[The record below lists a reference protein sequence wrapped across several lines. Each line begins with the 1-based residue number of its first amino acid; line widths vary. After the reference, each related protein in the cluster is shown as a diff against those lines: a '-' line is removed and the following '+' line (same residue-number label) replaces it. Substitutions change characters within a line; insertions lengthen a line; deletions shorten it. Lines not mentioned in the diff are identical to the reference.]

1 MSKIAERIAKLP
13 PHRQELLARLLKQ
26 KQIDLS
32 QAVIMPRVRTSND
45 APLSFA
51 QQRLWLVLQL
61 DPDNIAYNVPEA
73 FRLNGPINITA
84 LADSFSEII
93 RRHEILRTT
102 FQTVNG
108 EPRQVIGP
116 PQPVALDVVDLTHLP
131 RPEREPAAL
140 RVINEDPWQLFDLTR
155 GPLLRVKLFKL
166 EDAEHIMLM
175 TVHHIVSDGWSSGVM
190 LDELTTLYHAFNR
203 NQPSPLPELPIQYA
217 DFAIWQREWLSGE
230 VLETQ
235 LSYWRQK
242 LSGALPVLELP
253 ADRLRPAVPSHRG
266 AMEQID
272 LSDTLSRE
280 LENLSKEEGATL
292 FMTMLAAFKVLIHR
306 YTAQTDICVG
316 MPIANRNRA
325 ETEPLIGFFINNLVL
340 RSDLS
345 GNPTFQSFLAQ
356 VREETLNAYAHQDI
370 PFEKLVEELQPERSL
385 SYMPLFQLMFM
396 VQNAPAEEFGLQ
408 DLNLSEIQVG
418 NPTAKYDLSFY
429 ISEVYNHQFVL
440 VLYNSDL
447 FDAPTIKRLLEHYQM
462 LLESI
467 VADRRQRIAE
477 LPLLTQPEQELFA
490 EINNTGT
497 EYPAGKRIHELFE
510 AQVLRRP
517 EAVAVVC
524 EDRELTYVALNEQA
538 NKLAHQLRLRG
549 VGAETIVG
557 ISMERSP
564 ELVVALLAVMKAGG
578 AYFVLDLNYPKQRLA
593 LMLEETGVS
602 LILTQ
607 QRWLPNLPAL
617 DGEEVSRKGAKEDAK
632 AQKKIM
638 CLDTDRDW
646 LHDEP
651 ASNLAP
657 VNYPDSLA
665 FVFFTSGSTGKPKG
679 VMATQRGAVNYLT
692 YIVRNYELGEHD
704 IVLQTAS
711 LSFDASVRDILAP
724 LLAGAGLV
732 LVPDDDVK
740 DPLALLTSI
749 KAHGVTCI
757 LSLVPAML
765 RSLTDAAAETGITAE
780 TLRLILTSGESLS
793 LSECARVRA
802 LLSDRV
808 AIVNQ
813 YGATECTMSQTQYR
827 APESQSSGI
836 AFAGKPIANS
846 QVYILDPYLGKC
858 PAGVPGEI
866 HIGGAGVARG
876 YLQSPELTALKYIPH
891 PFSDEPGARLYR
903 TGDLGRFSPGGDI
916 DLHGR
921 VDRQVKVRGIR
932 IEPAEIETVLKDH
945 EHVADAVV
953 VVREDTPGNQRLV
966 AYVVLRR
973 PDVNL
978 RAFVKA
984 RVPDYMVPASFV
996 ALAKL
1001 PLTSNGKVD
1010 HAALPI
1016 PDAASFDSNREFVAP
1031 RTPVEET
1038 LGQIWKEILQVGRAG
1053 VNDNFFEL
1061 GGHSLLATQVVSR
1074 IRKTLKVNLPLRAIF
1089 DSPTIA
1095 ELAASVE
1102 SLTREPDDTE
1112 KLAQLLEQ
1120 MDQLSVNEIRVLLEG
1135 AS

>member
-73 FRLNGPINITA
+73 FRLNGPLNVSA
-84 LADSFSEII
+84 LGQSFSEMI

-102 FQTVNG
+102 FQTING

-116 PQPVALDVVDLTHLP
+116 PQPFATDVVDLTQLP
-131 RPEREPAAL
+131 PPEREAAAL
-140 RVINEDPWQLFDLTR
+140 RLINEEPWQLFDLTR

-166 EDAEHIMLM
+166 EEAEHIMLL
-175 TVHHIVSDGWSSGVM
+175 TVHHIISDGWSSGVM
-190 LDELTTLYHAFNR
+190 LDELMTLYHAFTR

-253 ADRLRPAVPSHRG
+253 TDRLRPAVPSHRG
-266 AMEQID
+266 AVEQMD

-280 LENLSKEEGATL
+280 LDNLCKEEGTTL
-292 FMTMLAAFKVLIHR
+292 FMTLLAAFKVLIHR
-306 YTAQTDICVG
+306 YTGQTDICVG

-325 ETEPLIGFFINNLVL
+325 ETEHLIGFFINNLVL

-396 VQNAPAEEFGLQ
+396 VQNVPAGEFGLH
-408 DLNLSEIQVG
+408 DLNLSEVRVG
-418 NPTAKYDLSFY
+418 NATAKYDLSFY
-429 ISEVYNHQFVL
+429 ITELEDHLFVF
-440 VLYNSDL
+440 VLYNSDI
-447 FDAPTIKRLLEHYQM
+447 FDAATIKRLLEHYQT
-462 LLESI
+462 LLEGI
-467 VADRRQRIAE
+467 VTNRRQRIAE
-477 LPLLTQPEQELFA
+477 LPLLTQTEQDLFI
-490 EINNTGT
+490 EINHTRT
-497 EYPAGKRIHELFE
+497 EYPAGKLIHELFE
-510 AQVLRRP
+510 AQALRRP
-517 EAVAVVC
+517 EAVAIVC
-524 EDRELTYVALNEQA
+524 EDRELTYAALNQQA
-538 NKLAHQLRLRG
+538 NKLAQQLRLRG

-557 ISMERSP
+557 ISLERSL
-564 ELVVALLAVMKAGG
+564 ELVVALLAVLKAGG
-578 AYFVLDLNYPKQRLA
+578 AYFVLDRNYPQPRLA
-593 LMLEETGVS
+593 LMLEETRVS

-607 QRWLPNLPAL
+607 RRWRENLPDF
-617 DGEEVSRKGAKEDAK
+617 DGEVL
-632 AQKKIM
+632 
-638 CLDTDRDW
+638 CLDDDREW
-646 LHDEP
+646 LHDE
-651 ASNLAP
+651 AAGNLAAG
-657 VNYPDSLA
+657 NYPDSPS

-692 YIVRNYELGEHD
+692 YIVRNYELGEND
-704 IVLQTAS
+704 VVLQAAS
-711 LSFDASVRDILAP
+711 LSFDASVRDIIAP
-724 LLAGAGLV
+724 LLAGAKLI
-732 LVPDDDVK
+732 LVPDNDVK
-740 DPLALLTSI
+740 DPLALLTKI
-749 KAHGVTCI
+749 KAHEVTCI
-757 LSLVPAML
+757 LSLVPTML
-765 RSLTDAAAETGITAE
+765 RSLTDAAAETGIKSE

-793 LSECARVRA
+793 LSECARVRT
-802 LLSDRV
+802 LLSEHV
-808 AIVNQ
+808 VVVNQ

-827 APESQSSGI
+827 APESQSSGV
-836 AFAGKPIANS
+836 ALAGKPIANS
-846 QVYILDPYLGKC
+846 QVYILDSYLGQC
-858 PAGVPGEI
+858 PVGVPGEVF
-866 HIGGAGVARG
+866 IGSAGVARG
-876 YLQSPELTALKYIPH
+876 YLQSPDLTALKYIPH

-903 TGDLGRFSPGGDI
+903 TGDVGRFLSSGDI
-916 DLHGR
+916 ELHGR
-921 VDRQVKVRGIR
+921 VDRQVKLRGIR
-932 IEPAEIETVLKDH
+932 IEPGEIETVLKDH
-945 EHVADAVV
+945 EQVGDAVV

-966 AYVVLRR
+966 AYVVLRQR
-973 PDVNL
+973 DVDL
-978 RAFVKA
+978 RAFVKP

-996 ALAKL
+996 VLEKL
-1001 PLTSNGKVD
+1001 PLTPNGKVD

-1016 PDAASFDSNREFVAP
+1016 PDAASFESSREFVAA
-1031 RTPVEET
+1031 RTPVEEAVA
-1038 LGQIWKEILQVGRAG
+1038 QIWKEILEVARVG
-1053 VNDNFFEL
+1053 VHDNFFEL

-1089 DSPTIA
+1089 DSPTLA
-1095 ELAASVE
+1095 ELAANVE
-1102 SLTREPDDTE
+1102 SLAREPDDTE